1 MSKRHSATA
10 LLPLLSVVLLL
21 GTTNCLA
28 EASLGRLFLTAQQRA
43 QLDQLRQRDPSFW
56 QHDTGETDIG
66 LTLNGEVRSSSG
78 RHTRWINGV
87 ADWDNASPLARIPV
101 GNTYH
106 PERGQSDSLLG
117 ATRIVVR
124 PAPPTP

>member
-1 MSKRHSATA
+1 MSKRRPA
-10 LLPLLSVVLLL
+10 LTLFPLLSIALLL
-21 GTTNCLA
+21 SAMDCQA
-28 EASLGRLFLTAQQRA
+28 EAPLGRLFLTAQQRT

-101 GNTYH
+101 G
-106 PERGQSDSLLG
+106 
-117 ATRIVVR
+117 
-124 PAPPTP
+124 